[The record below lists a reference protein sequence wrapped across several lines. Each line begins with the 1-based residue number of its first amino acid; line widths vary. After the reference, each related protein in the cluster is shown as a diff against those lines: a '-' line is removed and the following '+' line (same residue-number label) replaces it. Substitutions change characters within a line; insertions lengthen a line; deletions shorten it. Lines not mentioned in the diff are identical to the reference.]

1 MARGPADVVDEV
13 GRELDLLV
21 WRLERR
27 VDDPD
32 RLLIERKEVRRELE
46 RLRDRLKDVAD
57 QL

>member
-13 GRELDLLV
+13 ARDLDLLV

-32 RLLIERKEVRRELE
+32 RVLIERREMRRELE

-57 QL
+57 TL